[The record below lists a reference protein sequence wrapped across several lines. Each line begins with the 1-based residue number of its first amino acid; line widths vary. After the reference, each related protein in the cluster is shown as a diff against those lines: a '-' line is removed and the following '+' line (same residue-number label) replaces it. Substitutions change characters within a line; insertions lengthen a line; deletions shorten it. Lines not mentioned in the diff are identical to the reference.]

1 MFSFNMFFLIFLQCK
16 NSLLCSLCQ
25 KTFAIKN
32 LTLRSTLHI
41 RLTHPALLLATVVE
55 LRQGHNHRQWGGHVP
70 HKIIQISAWSIW
82 VFTEHRLWL
91 LWNGGKSS
99 DVHDWCK
106 AAPHSKRCLP
116 IAVFLYVYIVY
127 RFIISGPS
135 PRPPVKRT
143 GWDFCWAIIQQ
154 IFAINSVVHS
164 QLLIFWSCIVR
175 CYVNFSLLNSHSV
188 TIYQTKYLQK
198 LYFNGIC
205 FFLRRLEKCCFT
217 DLHNFSLAQSRF

>member
-1 MFSFNMFFLIFLQCK
+1 MFSFNTFFLIFLLCK
-16 NSLLCSLCQ
+16 IVYSVLSVKKHLPLKLDTTQHPSHQ
-25 KTFAIKN
+25 T
-32 LTLRSTLHI
+32 H
-41 RLTHPALLLATVVE
+41 THPALLLATVVE
-55 LRQGHNHRQWGGHVP
+55 LRQGHNHRHEEDTFPTRSFRLVLDQYGF
-70 HKIIQISAWSIW
+70 
-82 VFTEHRLWL
+82 FTEHRLWL

-106 AAPHSKRCLP
+106 ALHSKHCLP